1 MRKPELL
8 APAGDMERL
17 RMAVLYGADAV
28 YLAGTSFGM
37 RSFAGNF
44 SPEELPEAVAFA
56 HAHGVRVHVTV
67 NTMPR
72 GDELPALPAHLRLL
86 NDSGVDA
93 LILADLGVFRMAQ
106 REAPNCELHIS
117 TQVSIANAAC
127 AAAWHELGAKR
138 VVLARELSL
147 EEIRVIRRD
156 TPPELELET
165 FAHGAMC
172 VSYSGRCL
180 LSNYMTGR
188 DSNRGACAQ
197 PCRYQYALMEE
208 KRPGEYFPVFEDEKG
223 TYIMNSRD
231 MCMIDHLAE
240 LAEAGVDCIKV
251 EGRAKSAYYAAI
263 ITGAYRHALDAV
275 AAGEPVDPVWRD
287 EVEHVSHR
295 RYSTGFFFGQPGQ
308 YTESSRYIRDW
319 QVCAIVTDCTPDG
332 LATLSLR
339 NKFAAGDEVEI
350 VGIRPTQKTVVTGVE
365 MFRKLLDEAEAGDNV
380 GLLLRGIKREE
391 IERGQVV
398 CQPGSVQPHTKFKGQ
413 VYVLTKDEGG
423 RHTPFFT
430 NYRPQFYFR
439 TTDIT
444 GTVILP
450 DGVEM
455 VMPGD
460 NVEITGELIHP
471 IAMEEGLKF
480 AIREGGR
487 TVGSGRVTE
496 IIE

>member
-1 MRKPELL
+1 
-8 APAGDMERL
+8 
-17 RMAVLYGADAV
+17 
-28 YLAGTSFGM
+28 
-37 RSFAGNF
+37 
-44 SPEELPEAVAFA
+44 
-56 HAHGVRVHVTV
+56 
-67 NTMPR
+67 
-72 GDELPALPAHLRLL
+72 
-86 NDSGVDA
+86 
-93 LILADLGVFRMAQ
+93 MAQ

-231 MCMIDHLAE
+231 
-240 LAEAGVDCIKV
+240 K
-251 EGRAKSAYYAAI
+251 
-263 ITGAYRHALDAV
+263 
-275 AAGEPVDPVWRD
+275 
-287 EVEHVSHR
+287 VEHVSHR

-339 NKFAAGDEVEI
+339 NKFAAGDVVEI
-350 VGIRPTQKTVVTGVE
+350 VGPDTRPFSVTVPVMQDADGLPLREPRTPQMV
-365 MFRKLLDEAEAGDNV
+365 FRMQL
-380 GLLLRGIKREE
+380 
-391 IERGQVV
+391 
-398 CQPGSVQPHTKFKGQ
+398 P
-413 VYVLTKDEGG
+413 
-423 RHTPFFT
+423 
-430 NYRPQFYFR
+430 RP
-439 TTDIT
+439 
-444 GTVILP
+444 VP
-450 DGVEM
+450 
-455 VMPGD
+455 
-460 NVEITGELIHP
+460 
-471 IAMEEGLKF
+471 AMSIVRRAVDLSAK
-480 AIREGGR
+480 
-487 TVGSGRVTE
+487 
-496 IIE
+496 